1 LPDPSA
7 LTKAYLSQ
15 VGRTGSER
23 IGRQRVS
30 LTVLTGLM
38 WRLGWPACGCKCHRR
53 VARKVDQKRMA
64 KCFALGFALID
75 AMGTWQV
82 GAPQAESQC
91 VALRKEATEVVLWGV
106 AGFRGDFRF

>member
-1 LPDPSA
+1 MRQPLACLVATLELLVTARFSRRTVARLSTLRSERPG
-7 LTKAYLSQ
+7 YLIQ

-38 WRLGWPACGCKCHRR
+38 WRLDRAECGCKCHRR
-53 VARKVDQKRMA
+53 VARKVDQKRTA
-64 KCFALGFALID
+64 KCFALGFALVD

-82 GAPQAESQC
+82 GAA
-91 VALRKEATEVVLWGV
+91 
-106 AGFRGDFRF
+106 